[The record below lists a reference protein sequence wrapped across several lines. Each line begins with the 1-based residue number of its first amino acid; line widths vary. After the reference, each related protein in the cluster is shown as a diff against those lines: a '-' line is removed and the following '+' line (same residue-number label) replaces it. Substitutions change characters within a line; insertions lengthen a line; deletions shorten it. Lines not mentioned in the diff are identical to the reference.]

1 MKRPRFRLTYM
12 KRAASGSLFEVIN
25 VDLDVLVPLSRHVVL
40 WKDRLHRTLVY
51 AQTAIDTGIG
61 VDVELDCGTMVARFF
76 CRMDAVDGAN
86 FDAGGVLGSDAR
98 FSDDVCHEANSL

>member
-1 MKRPRFRLTYM
+1 M
-12 KRAASGSLFEVIN
+12 KRACASGSLFEVIN

-40 WKDRLHRTLVY
+40 REDRLHRTLVY